1 LILLIQQLVAP
12 GEWGQQQ
19 CLTQFPFPGVPGIL
33 GGPGGLPG
41 QPGIQPG
48 GGGPPPNLQNSNT
61 IGFYAPAL
69 ALVVRGTSRIHTKQ
83 TGGVFGDA
91 KPKENI
97 NFNDPQLAKN
107 NRPPDVQ
114 VAGGAGE
121 DNDPARK
128 HKTTVAELDPRTMW
142 QEALANGVE

>member
-1 LILLIQQLVAP
+1 PGGFPGGFAGGAIPGQNCLGFNQFNGGLGAVGSTMNQGLILLIQQLVAP

-19 CLTQFPFPGVPGIL
+19 CLTQFPLPGVPGIL

-107 NRPPDVQ
+107 NRPP
-114 VAGGAGE
+114 
-121 DNDPARK
+121 
-128 HKTTVAELDPRTMW
+128 
-142 QEALANGVE
+142 